1 MNLKFK
7 RNVLFLSATIL
18 IASMSVII
26 SSCSSDEDTSDNG
39 IRNALIDSVAESDE
53 FLDYVFQFELVKS
66 KFTLCINSL
75 NNDELEIFNHNI
87 NNDEYI
93 DGFIVKAELS
103 EDVQLLL
110 EYRDRLLSSAFYC
123 KLEDTEKDKLFVDYF
138 NCCSTTR
145 SLVKDSGETLYLEC
159 WQPYQ
164 SAISTAEQRCSV
176 KILGCLCTG
185 VFTCPCVVAAYKE
198 MDNAIARAKSE
209 FEDCQRRK

>member
-1 MNLKFK
+1 MNLNLKK
-7 RNVLFLSATIL
+7 KVLCFGAIIF
-18 IASMSVII
+18 IAGMSVVI
-26 SSCSSDEDTSDNG
+26 SSCSSDEDGSDNV
-39 IRNALIDSVAESDE
+39 NQNLLIDSVAESDE

-75 NNDELEIFNHNI
+75 NNDELDFFNHNI

-93 DGFIVKAELS
+93 DDFIVKAELS

-110 EYRDRLLSSAFYC
+110 EYRDRLLSNTFFC
-123 KLEDTEKDKLFVDYF
+123 KLEDTERNKLFIDYF

-145 SLVKDSGETLYLEC
+145 TLLKDGGETLYLEC

-164 SAISTAEQRCSV
+164 SAISIAEQRCSL

-185 VFTCPCVVAAYKE
+185 ALTCPCVVAAYKE

>member
-1 MNLKFK
+1 MNFK
-7 RNVLFLSATIL
+7 KVISRLSVFVFI
-18 IASMSVII
+18 IGMNVII
-26 SSCSSDEDTSDNG
+26 SSCSSDEDGSNNRTKNT
-39 IRNALIDSVAESDE
+39 LMDSVAESDE

-75 NNDELEIFNHNI
+75 NNDELDFFNHNI

-93 DGFIVKAELS
+93 DDFIVKAELS
-103 EDVQLLL
+103 KDVQLLL
-110 EYRDRLLSSAFYC
+110 EYRDRLLSSAFFY
-123 KLEDTEKDKLFVDYF
+123 KLDDAEKNKLFADYF

-145 SLVKDSGETLYLEC
+145 TLVKDRSETLYLEC

-164 SAISTAEQRCSV
+164 SAVSSAEQRCSV

-185 VFTCPCVVAAYKE
+185 VLTCPCVVAAYKE

-209 FEDCQRRK
+209 FDDCQRRK